1 MNWPRSRYSAEDVL
15 AHVDD
20 PDRFLDEFAA
30 ARRRRD
36 AARAAFVA
44 DLTPEVKA
52 EWIGGEADVAV
63 WSKAD
68 HRFTPEL
75 LLYPPAGLV
84 VEVLSESTAS
94 ADRKTKFVNYA
105 KAGVHEYWIVDADT
119 GVVEQYFNR
128 DGAFV
133 PQGICRGDDRV
144 ALRAVAGFEVPAA
157 ALFEQA
163 AFANTL
169 RALAAGT

>member
-1 MNWPRSRYSAEDVL
+1 M
-15 AHVDD
+15 
-20 PDRFLDEFAA
+20 
-30 ARRRRD
+30 
-36 AARAAFVA
+36 
-44 DLTPEVKA
+44 KA